1 MTPDQQRLTIWAGG
15 ALVVLVGAGWWLG
28 NHADSLAATV
38 READDYHARYQK
50 LYPAQGVAA
59 PEAAQHLATLKDLQQ
74 QALGQAEARLVP
86 ELPAEYTV
94 GDLNAATARV
104 NEDYATLKK
113 KAQREKVTLA
123 DQLPLRD
130 GLDPDGDKRSLQLAQ
145 LYLVR
150 SVLETCMVAGVP
162 EISAVECQKPYQD
175 ASGTYAVIP
184 VMFKLRLGFEAT
196 EKLLEE
202 LRQAHDR
209 GIGLGSLELSQ
220 DDNGSEQL
228 TLIANLIT
236 VNPGSWKLGGA
247 EPTGKG
253 APIRKTL
260 TPKPRAG
267 G

>member
-1 MTPDQQRLTIWAGG
+1 MTPEQQRLTIWAGG

-28 NHADSLAATV
+28 SHGESLAATV
-38 READDYHARYQK
+38 NVADEYHAKYQK

-59 PEAAQHLATLKDLQQ
+59 PEAAQHLSTLRDHQQ

-86 ELPAEYTV
+86 DLPAEYSV

-104 NEDYATLKK
+104 NEDYASLRK
-113 KAQREKVTLA
+113 KAQREKVVLA
-123 DQLPLRD
+123 EQLPLRD

-150 SVLETCMVAGVP
+150 SVIETCMVAGVP
-162 EISAVECQKPYQD
+162 EITGVECQKPYQD

-184 VMFKLRLGFEAT
+184 VMFKLKLGFEAS

-220 DDNGSEQL
+220 DDTGGEQM

-236 VNPGSWKLGGA
+236 VNPGGWKLGGA
-247 EPTGKG
+247 EPAARGTLK
-253 APIRKTL
+253 PKTL
-260 TPKPRAG
+260 IPRPRAG